1 MNIQQVV
8 NAHKFIKL
16 FKLFLLSSQLQNILV
31 GLLIVIYPLQVLF
44 QEFSQQNQIRIS
56 ELKQI
61 YFFDEF
67 YSIKQNADLYSFL
80 QKKLIPQ
87 IYLDFPTPFLLYSY
101 PIIYQSVRLQSSS
114 DNSNQIPCIQDTSI
128 SNTTIC
134 DFNTMSLYE
143 KGIIQQIFIAD
154 NSNSTQNCATQG
166 YFSYYGDCPY
176 IAVLGRDNYTDILNA
191 MQKHQ
196 WINPDTLFVMI
207 EFSMYDVISQS
218 YFYIQYITEY
228 DSTNTYLLS
237 KQIQHSI
244 ILHNDQAFTIV
255 ILVFMFILN
264 ILYNLKM
271 LLEFNLVTNK
281 WTLVGHL
288 VNMLSS
294 WAYIGFNLALQ
305 VLSKKI
311 INLQTLKNLD
321 QLQKMQSLS
330 ALFIFLILPFRIFTW
345 LTQFRYFRWL
355 KKFSNI
361 IFKTFP
367 GIFMA
372 LVTFLIIYLFAVQ
385 MNQVKLYS
393 NLSELYY
400 DVATAFLSAFDTN
413 IQEISEK
420 GYGTLQTIPYL
431 YLFPALFKIISFF
444 LFLYFLSLFIDLFR
458 KSIQLEFRDKSKFE
472 QEFSDLLQE
481 LDTKVESTKE
491 VIREY
496 IEKQN
501 KNKENDQNQKVLLYF
516 HLKSPSQ
523 EEEKRFEIFQEESTE
538 QEQETQECIYNECAE
553 NQVVIR
559 KFDDFEQMVQFIV
572 CLTNIKSQYFSLKSG
587 EKLRIF
593 FYIENQDFFKCSRVN
608 HLNSF
613 LELLK
618 SKKLIFPILYFSPTF
633 QFSHQMQVALRRV
646 YSLSLC
652 SDSQEVLQKFC
663 NLNLKFKNLQQFIY
677 FQEDFNQK
685 RNSIQEQNLINN
697 KSTKPEQVLSK
708 QPSQNNSPY
717 QQLKQQQSN
726 QNIASQDAVITKQ
739 PSQEN
744 NLNNFSG
751 STPQNNNKN
760 QVQPQNSIKSYLSQ
774 NSSDSRDQSY
784 LY

>member
-1 MNIQQVV
+1 MNIRVV
-8 NAHKFIKL
+8 NAHKFVKL
-16 FKLFLLSSQLQNILV
+16 FKLFLLSSELQNILV

-61 YFFDEF
+61 YSFDAF
-67 YSIKQNADLYSFL
+67 NSINQNADLYKFL

-87 IYLDFPTPFLLYSY
+87 IYLNFPTPFLLYAY
-101 PIIYQSVRLQSSS
+101 PIIYQSVRQ
-114 DNSNQIPCIQDTSI
+114 NSNSDLQQQITCIHDTSV
-128 SNTTIC
+128 SNSTVC
-134 DFNTMSLYE
+134 DLSIMSQRE
-143 KGIIQQIFIAD
+143 QDIIQQIFVAD
-154 NSNSTQNCATQG
+154 NSNFTQNCATQG

-176 IAVLGRDNYTDILNA
+176 IAMLGRDNYSDILDA

-196 WINPDTLFVMI
+196 WINSDTVFVMC

-218 YFYIQYITEY
+218 YFYIQFITEY

-237 KQIQHSI
+237 KSIQHSI
-244 ILHNDQAFTIV
+244 IIHNDQAFTIT
-255 ILVFMFILN
+255 ILVFMFVLN

-271 LLEFNLVTNK
+271 LLEFNLVTNR

-288 VNMLSS
+288 VNMLAS
-294 WAYIGFNLALQ
+294 WAYIGFNLAIQ

-311 INLQTLKNLD
+311 VNFQTLKNLD
-321 QLQKMQSLS
+321 QLQKMQNLS

-345 LTQFRYFRWL
+345 ITQFKYFRWL
-355 KKFSNI
+355 KKFSNVV
-361 IFKTFP
+361 FKTFP

-372 LVTFLIIYLFAVQ
+372 LVMFLIVYLFAVQ

-393 NLSELYY
+393 DLSELYY
-400 DVATAFLSAFDTN
+400 DIATAFLSAFDTN

-420 GYGTLQTIPYL
+420 GYGTIQTIPYL
-431 YLFPALFKIISFF
+431 YIFPAIFKIISFF

-458 KSIQLEFRDKSKFE
+458 KSAQLEFREKSKFE
-472 QEFSDLLQE
+472 QEFSDLLEE
-481 LDTKVESTKE
+481 LDSRVESTKE

-496 IEKQN
+496 IEKEN
-501 KNKENDQNQKVLLYF
+501 KNKENDQNQKILLYF

-523 EEEKRFEIFQEESTE
+523 EQEKRFEMFQDESTE

-593 FYIENQDFFKCSRVN
+593 FYIEDQDFFKCSKVN
-608 HLNSF
+608 QLNSF

-618 SKKLIFPILYFSPTF
+618 NKKLIFPILYFSPTF

-663 NLNLKFKNLQQFIY
+663 NLNLKFKSLQQCIY

-685 RNSIQEQNLINN
+685 RNSIKEQNINN
-697 KSTKPEQVLSK
+697 IKNIAKPEQVLSK
-708 QPSQNNSPY
+708 LPSQNSSPY
-717 QQLKQQQSN
+717 QQLKQQLSN
-726 QNIASQDAVITKQ
+726 QNITSQDAVITKQ

-744 NLNNFSG
+744 NSNNFSG
-751 STPQNNNKN
+751 STPQNSNKN
-760 QVQPQNSIKSYLSQ
+760 QVQPQNSIKSYVSQ
-774 NSSDSRDQSY
+774 NSSESKDQSY

>member
-1 MNIQQVV
+1 MNIRVV
-8 NAHKFIKL
+8 NAHKFVKL

-31 GLLIVIYPLQVLF
+31 GLLIVIYPLHVLF

-61 YFFDEF
+61 YYFEDFND
-67 YSIKQNADLYSFL
+67 INQNAALYSFL

-87 IYLDFPTPFLLYSY
+87 IYLNFPTPFLLYAY
-101 PIIYQSVRLQSSS
+101 PIIYQSVRSKSQT
-114 DNSNQIPCIQDTSI
+114 DIANQIACIQDTSV
-128 SNTTIC
+128 SNTTTC
-134 DFNTMSLYE
+134 DYSTMSQSE
-143 KGIIQQIFIAD
+143 KNIIQQIFLAD
-154 NSNSTQNCATQG
+154 NSNYTQNCAIQG

-176 IAVLGRDNYTDILNA
+176 IALLGRDNYSDILNA

-196 WINPDTLFVMI
+196 WINPDTLFVMC

-237 KQIQHSI
+237 KSIQHSI
-244 ILHNDQAFTIV
+244 IMHNDQAFTITM
-255 ILVFMFILN
+255 LVFMFILN

-271 LLEFNLVTNK
+271 LLEFNLVINR

-294 WAYIGFNLALQ
+294 WAYIGFNLAIQ
-305 VLSKKI
+305 VLSKNI
-311 INLQTLKNLD
+311 VNFQTLKNLD

-345 LTQFRYFRWL
+345 LTQFKYFRWL

-372 LVTFLIIYLFAVQ
+372 LVSFLIIYLFAIQ

-393 NLSELYY
+393 DLTELYY
-400 DVATAFLSAFDTN
+400 DIATAFLSAFDTN

-420 GYGTLQTIPYL
+420 GYSQLYTIPYL
-431 YLFPALFKIISFF
+431 YIFPAIFKIISFF

-458 KSIQLEFRDKSKFE
+458 KSIHLEFRDKSKFE

-481 LDTKVESTKE
+481 LDTRVESTKE
-491 VIREY
+491 VIKEY
-496 IEKQN
+496 IEKEN
-501 KNKENDQNQKVLLYF
+501 KNKEIDQNQKVLLYF
-516 HLKSPSQ
+516 HLKSPSK
-523 EEEKRFEIFQEESTE
+523 EEEKRFEMFQEESTE

-593 FYIENQDFFKCSRVN
+593 FYIENQDFFKCSRIN

-663 NLNLKFKNLQQFIY
+663 NLNLKFKNLQQNIY
-677 FQEDFNQK
+677 FQEDYNQK
-685 RNSIQEQNLINN
+685 RSSIKDQNVINRN
-697 KSTKPEQVLSK
+697 NTKPEQVLSK
-708 QPSQNNSPY
+708 LPSQNNNPY
-717 QQLKQQQSN
+717 QQIKQQLSN
-726 QNIASQDAVITKQ
+726 QNITSQDAVITKQ

-744 NLNNFSG
+744 SPNNFSG
-751 STPQNNNKN
+751 SKPQNSNKN
-760 QVQPQNSIKSYLSQ
+760 QVQPQNSIKSYMSQ
-774 NSSDSRDQSY
+774 NSSESKDQSY
-784 LY
+784 FF